1 MQKIT
6 FGRFACYL
14 TKSWIES
21 TSGSKPT
28 LFRDF
33 IQRAF
38 ITAKQFLGILYTVSI
53 QKFFQVTPKILVHYI
68 GEISLIR
75 IDQLAQF
82 LQRKSGIQKH
92 LTNFQLI
99 KDTFIYSNPLSCPLF
114 PVRQTVRPNDARL
127 PWKAGLS
134 AFRNVGCSFCVLETG
149 IPYLILYFCLSLRAL
164 ETRIY
169 KHFYIDSRNE
179 NRCIS

>member
-14 TKSWIES
+14 TKSRIES

-53 QKFFQVTPKILVHYI
+53 QKFFQVTPKILVYYI
-68 GEISLIR
+68 G
-75 IDQLAQF
+75 
-82 LQRKSGIQKH
+82 G
-92 LTNFQLI
+92 
-99 KDTFIYSNPLSCPLF
+99 
-114 PVRQTVRPNDARL
+114 
-127 PWKAGLS
+127 
-134 AFRNVGCSFCVLETG
+134 
-149 IPYLILYFCLSLRAL
+149 
-164 ETRIY
+164 
-169 KHFYIDSRNE
+169 
-179 NRCIS
+179 

>member
-99 KDTFIYSNPLSCPLF
+99 KDTFIYIAIHLPAHYSLSGKLF
-114 PVRQTVRPNDARL
+114 VPMTLGCLEKQVFL
-127 PWKAGLS
+127 PFG
-134 AFRNVGCSFCVLETG
+134 T
-149 IPYLILYFCLSLRAL
+149 
-164 ETRIY
+164 
-169 KHFYIDSRNE
+169 
-179 NRCIS
+179 